1 MVPKKGCSFFKKE
14 IFMKVIIHDLSEGT
28 AFSPKKPDKDSVV
41 IHANN
46 QYAPCRGCFQ
56 CWLKN
61 AGFCTMKDSLQHIGA
76 LIGQS
81 DPLIIV
87 SRCCYGG
94 YSSPVK
100 AILDRAIG
108 VSLPFFTWRGGQ
120 THHIS
125 RYARRKLL
133 RVCFYGECSEL
144 ERETARE
151 VVERNRLNLDYEKAD
166 VIFFETIGQLQE
178 ADL

>member
-1 MVPKKGCSFFKKE
+1 
-14 IFMKVIIHDLSEGT
+14 MKVIIHDLREGE
-28 AFSPKKPDKDSVV
+28 ALFLGKSDKDSVV

-46 QYAPCRGCFQ
+46 QYAPCCGCFK

-61 AGFCTMKDSLQHIGA
+61 AGFCIMKDSLQHIGA

-87 SRCCYGG
+87 SQCCYGG

-108 VSLPFFTWRGGQ
+108 GSLPFFTWRGGQ

-125 RYARRKLL
+125 RYPHRKLL
-133 RVCFYGECSEL
+133 RVYFYGECTKFEE
-144 ERETARE
+144 ERAKE
-151 VVERNRLNLDYEKAD
+151 VVERNRLNLDYEEAD
-166 VIFFETIGQLQE
+166 VVFFKNIEQIKE
-178 ADL
+178 ASL

>member
-1 MVPKKGCSFFKKE
+1 
-14 IFMKVIIHDLSEGT
+14 
-28 AFSPKKPDKDSVV
+28 
-41 IHANN
+41 
-46 QYAPCRGCFQ
+46 
-56 CWLKN
+56 
-61 AGFCTMKDSLQHIGA
+61 MKDSLQHIGA

-87 SRCCYGG
+87 SQCCYGG

-108 VSLPFFTWRGGQ
+108 ESLPFFTWRGGQ

-125 RYARRKLL
+125 RYPHRKSL
-133 RVCFYGECSEL
+133 RVYFYGECTKCE
-144 ERETARE
+144 EEIAKE

-166 VIFFETIGQLQE
+166 VVFFKNIEQIKE
-178 ADL
+178 AGL

>member
-1 MVPKKGCSFFKKE
+1 
-14 IFMKVIIHDLSEGT
+14 MKVIIHDLREGE
-28 AFSPKKPDKDSVV
+28 ALFLGKSDKDSVV

-46 QYAPCRGCFQ
+46 QYAPCCGCFK

-61 AGFCTMKDSLQHIGA
+61 AGFCIMKDSLQHIGA

-87 SRCCYGG
+87 SQCCYGG

-108 VSLPFFTWRGGQ
+108 GSLPFFTWRGGQ

-125 RYARRKLL
+125 RYPHRKLL
-133 RVCFYGECSEL
+133 RVYFYGECTKFE
-144 ERETARE
+144 EEIAKE
-151 VVERNRLNLDYEKAD
+151 VVERNRLNLDYEEAD
-166 VIFFETIGQLQE
+166 VVFFKNIEQIKE
-178 ADL
+178 ASL

>member
-1 MVPKKGCSFFKKE
+1 
-14 IFMKVIIHDLSEGT
+14 MKVIIHDLREGE
-28 AFSPKKPDKDSVV
+28 ALSQENLDKDSVV

-46 QYAPCRGCFQ
+46 QYAPCCGCFK

-61 AGFCTMKDSLQHIGA
+61 AGFCIMKDSLQHIGA

-87 SRCCYGG
+87 SQCCYGG

-108 VSLPFFTWRGGQ
+108 GSLPFFTWRGGQ

-125 RYARRKLL
+125 RYPHRKLL
-133 RVCFYGECSEL
+133 RVYFYGECTKFE
-144 ERETARE
+144 EEIAKE
-151 VVERNRLNLDYEKAD
+151 VVERNRLNLDYEEAD
-166 VIFFETIGQLQE
+166 VVFFKNIEQIKE
-178 ADL
+178 ASL

>member
-1 MVPKKGCSFFKKE
+1 
-14 IFMKVIIHDLSEGT
+14 MKVIIHDLSEWISFFPGQ
-28 AFSPKKPDKDSVV
+28 SNKDSVV
-41 IHANN
+41 LHANN
-46 QYAPCRGCFQ
+46 QYAPCRGCFK

-61 AGFCTMKDSLQHIGA
+61 AGFCIMKDSLQHMGA

-81 DPLIIV
+81 DLLIIV

-108 VSLPFFTWRGGQ
+108 DSLPFFTWRGGQ

-125 RYARRKLL
+125 RYPRRKLI
-133 RVCFYGECSEL
+133 RVCFYGKCTEFEQ
-144 ERETARE
+144 ETAKE

-166 VIFFETIGQLQE
+166 VVFFENIEQLKE
-178 ADL
+178 VGL

>member
-1 MVPKKGCSFFKKE
+1 
-14 IFMKVIIHDLSEGT
+14 MKVIIHDLSEGT

-133 RVCFYGECSEL
+133 RVCFYGECTEL

>member
-1 MVPKKGCSFFKKE
+1 
-14 IFMKVIIHDLSEGT
+14 MKTIIHDLGAEIIYSLE
-28 AFSPKKPDKDSVV
+28 KPDEDSAV
-41 IHANN
+41 IHADN
-46 QYAPCRGCFQ
+46 QYASCRGCFQ

-61 AGFCTMKDSLQHIGA
+61 AGFCIMKDSLQHIGA

-108 VSLPFFTWRGGQ
+108 NSLPFFTWRGGQ
-120 THHIS
+120 THNIG
-125 RYARRKLL
+125 RYPCRTLL
-133 RVCFYGECSEL
+133 RVYFYGECTKFEQ
-144 ERETARE
+144 ETAKE
-151 VVERNRLNLDYEKAD
+151 VVARNRLNLGYEKAD
-166 VIFFETIGQLQE
+166 VVFFENIEQVKE
-178 ADL
+178 AGL

>member
-1 MVPKKGCSFFKKE
+1 
-14 IFMKVIIHDLSEGT
+14 MKVIIHDLREGE
-28 AFSPKKPDKDSVV
+28 ALFLGKSDKDSVV

-46 QYAPCRGCFQ
+46 QYAPCCGCFK

-61 AGFCTMKDSLQHIGA
+61 AGFCIMKDSLQHIGA

-87 SRCCYGG
+87 SQCCYGG

-108 VSLPFFTWRGGQ
+108 GSLPFFTWRGGQ
-120 THHIS
+120 THDIS
-125 RYARRKLL
+125 RHPHRKLL
-133 RVCFYGECSEL
+133 RGYFYGECTKFEQ
-144 ERETARE
+144 EIAKE
-151 VVERNRLNLDYEKAD
+151 VVERNRLNLDYEEAD
-166 VIFFETIGQLQE
+166 VVFFKNIEQIKE
-178 ADL
+178 ASL

>member
-144 ERETARE
+144 ERETARPPLPFC
-151 VVERNRLNLDYEKAD
+151 NHNN
-166 VIFFETIGQLQE
+166 
-178 ADL
+178 

>member
-1 MVPKKGCSFFKKE
+1 
-14 IFMKVIIHDLSEGT
+14 MKVIIHDLSDEIT
-28 AFSPKKPDKDSVV
+28 YTLEKSHEDSVV

-46 QYAPCRGCFQ
+46 QYSPCQGCFQ

-61 AGFCTMKDSLQHIGA
+61 AGFCIMKDSLQHIGA
-76 LIGQS
+76 LVGLS

-100 AILDRAIG
+100 AVLDRAIG
-108 VSLPFFTWRGGQ
+108 GSLPFFTWRGGQ

-125 RYARRKLL
+125 RYPRRKLL
-133 RVCFYGECSEL
+133 RVCFYGECTEF
-144 ERETARE
+144 EQETAKE
-151 VVERNRLNLDYEKAD
+151 VVECNRLNLDYEKAD
-166 VIFFETIGQLQE
+166 VTFFENLEQLKE
-178 ADL
+178 ASL

>member
-1 MVPKKGCSFFKKE
+1 
-14 IFMKVIIHDLSEGT
+14 MKVIIHDLREG
-28 AFSPKKPDKDSVV
+28 AALSQEKSDKDSVV

-46 QYAPCRGCFQ
+46 QYAPCCGCFK

-61 AGFCTMKDSLQHIGA
+61 AGFCIMKDSLQHIGA

-87 SRCCYGG
+87 SQCCYGG

-108 VSLPFFTWRGGQ
+108 GSLPFFTWRGGQ

-125 RYARRKLL
+125 RYPHRKLL
-133 RVCFYGECSEL
+133 RVYFYGECTKFE
-144 ERETARE
+144 EEIAKE
-151 VVERNRLNLDYEKAD
+151 VVERNRLNLDYEEAD
-166 VIFFETIGQLQE
+166 VVFFKNIEQIKE
-178 ADL
+178 ASL

>member
-1 MVPKKGCSFFKKE
+1 
-14 IFMKVIIHDLSEGT
+14 MKVIIHDLREGE
-28 AFSPKKPDKDSVV
+28 ALFLGKSDKDSVV

-46 QYAPCRGCFQ
+46 QYAPCCGCFK

-61 AGFCTMKDSLQHIGA
+61 AGFCTMKDALQHIGA

-100 AILDRAIG
+100 AVLDRAIG
-108 VSLPFFTWRGGQ
+108 NSLPFFTWRGGQ
-120 THHIS
+120 THHIG
-125 RYARRKLL
+125 RYPCRKLL
-133 RVCFYGECSEL
+133 RVYFYGECTKFEQ
-144 ERETARE
+144 ETAKE
-151 VVERNRLNLDYEKAD
+151 VVARNRLNLGYEKAD
-166 VIFFETIGQLQE
+166 VVFFENIEQVKE
-178 ADL
+178 AGL

>member
-1 MVPKKGCSFFKKE
+1 
-14 IFMKVIIHDLSEGT
+14 MKTIIHDLGEGMAET
-28 AFSPKKPDKDSVV
+28 RKKPDADLVV

-46 QYAPCRGCFQ
+46 QYAPCQGCFK

-61 AGFCTMKDSLQHIGA
+61 AGFCVMKDSLQHVGA

-87 SRCCYGG
+87 SQCRYGG

-108 VSLPFFTWRGGQ
+108 TSLPFFTWRGGQ

-125 RYARRKLL
+125 RYPRRKLM
-133 RVCFYGECSEL
+133 RVCFYGGCTGF
-144 ERETARE
+144 EREIAKE
-151 VVERNRLNLDYEKAD
+151 VVERNRLNLHYEEAD
-166 VIFFETIGQLQE
+166 VAFFERIEQVRE
-178 ADL
+178 AGLWNF

>member
-1 MVPKKGCSFFKKE
+1 
-14 IFMKVIIHDLSEGT
+14 MKVVIHDLGEGISS
-28 AFSPKKPDKDSVV
+28 SPGTSDQDLIV

-46 QYAPCRGCFQ
+46 QYAPCHGCFQ

-61 AGFCTMKDSLQHIGA
+61 AGFCTMKDALQHIGA

-100 AILDRAIG
+100 AVLDRAIG
-108 VSLPFFTWRGGQ
+108 NSLPFFTWRGGQ
-120 THHIS
+120 THHIG
-125 RYARRKLL
+125 RYPCRKLL
-133 RVCFYGECSEL
+133 RVYFYGECTKFEQ
-144 ERETARE
+144 ETAKE
-151 VVERNRLNLDYEKAD
+151 VVARNRLNLDYEKAD
-166 VIFFETIGQLQE
+166 VVFFENIEQVKE
-178 ADL
+178 AGL